1 MYKYTKNN
9 LLNYK
14 ENYMYS
20 DFEGKNFI
28 NDFINSRK
36 SFQNKLK
43 DLIGSSNH
51 KIRPLDIGIKFI
63 LFNLKKDQEKLNIH
77 NSKNQYLRILIR
89 INQI

>member
-1 MYKYTKNN
+1 
-9 LLNYK
+9 
-14 ENYMYS
+14 MYS

-51 KIRPLDIGIKFI
+51 KIRPLDIELN
-63 LFNLKKDQEKLNIH
+63 LF
-77 NSKNQYLRILIR
+77 YLI
-89 INQI
+89 